1 MKMETNK
8 NIIRFTRRQWL
19 GLGLAA
25 AAMLLWIVFQPSIFD
40 SRFVTLPG
48 FGMTLWVGL
57 TFSALLLW
65 SAPGKKFSRRGTA
78 LLTLTVAL
86 SLVFSLRADK
96 NLWLMNLPVQLGLM
110 ALTCLELRGE
120 ANLFTFRGLMGGL
133 GRCVAGLFR
142 YLPRPF
148 QAATTVLFK
157 QEGNRRMKGF
167 LLGVV
172 LCVPLLAIVV
182 LLLSDADSVFGG
194 YFQNLISAVQTADG
208 AIVLWA
214 AVRFLAGTL
223 MLCSLCCFMGLAP
236 APEEKP
242 AVPTRTHAAMPATVL
257 AALAAVYLL
266 FAYVQFRY
274 LFFAAGIPAQGYAQY
289 ARSGF
294 FQLVAVAF
302 LTLMVVL
309 PCVCC
314 WPGSRAVRGLA
325 GLVTL
330 LTLVI
335 LVSAA
340 WRMALYVQAFGLTI
354 LRVVTLWG
362 MLALAIALIA
372 ALAKA
377 LRPRLK
383 IAAPVLMIVV
393 ASWILL
399 NYANINARIA
409 EYNVR
414 AWEAQPESVRLDVP
428 YLAYSLYPASAPVL
442 EELYKDHP
450 ELELPSPR
458 EQPGWFDSSVDWLIA
473 Q

>member
-1 MKMETNK
+1 M
-8 NIIRFTRRQWL
+8 R
-19 GLGLAA
+19 
-25 AAMLLWIVFQPSIFD
+25 
-40 SRFVTLPG
+40 
-48 FGMTLWVGL
+48 
-57 TFSALLLW
+57 
-65 SAPGKKFSRRGTA
+65 
-78 LLTLTVAL
+78 
-86 SLVFSLRADK
+86 
-96 NLWLMNLPVQLGLM
+96 
-110 ALTCLELRGE
+110 
-120 ANLFTFRGLMGGL
+120 
-133 GRCVAGLFR
+133 
-142 YLPRPF
+142 
-148 QAATTVLFK
+148 
-157 QEGNRRMKGF
+157 
-167 LLGVV
+167 
-172 LCVPLLAIVV
+172 LAIVV
-182 LLLSDADSVFGG
+182 LSDADSVFGG
-194 YFQNLISAVQTADG
+194 YFQTDFRRSDNKQRYGAVGGD
-208 AIVLWA
+208 
-214 AVRFLAGTL
+214 TL
-223 MLCSLCCFMGLAP
+223 RGSSVPLCCFMGLAS

-242 AVPTRTHAAMPATVL
+242 ETPSRAHAAMPATVL
-257 AALAAVYLL
+257 GALAAVYLL

-274 LFFAAGIPAQGYAQY
+274 LFFAAGAPAQGYAQY

-309 PCVCC
+309 PCVCR

-383 IAAPVLMIVV
+383 IAAPVLMIVA
-393 ASWILL
+393 ASWVLL

-414 AWEAQPESVRLDVP
+414 AWEAQPESVRLDVT
-428 YLAYSLYPASAPVL
+428 YLSYSLYPASAP

-450 ELELPSPR
+450 ELKCPA
-458 EQPGWFDSSVDWLIA
+458 PGNSRAGSVLRWTG
-473 Q
+473 

>member
-1 MKMETNK
+1 METEK
-8 NIIRFTRRQWL
+8 TIRFTRRQWL
-19 GLGLAA
+19 GLGLTAA
-25 AAMLLWIVFQPSIFD
+25 TTLLWVIFQPSIFD

-48 FGMTLWVGL
+48 FGMTLWGML

-78 LLTLTVAL
+78 LLVLTVAL
-86 SLVFSLRADK
+86 SLVFSLRADE

-120 ANLFTFRGLMGGL
+120 ANLFTFRGLMCGL

-257 AALAAVYLL
+257 GALAAVYLL

-309 PCVCC
+309 PCVCR

-383 IAAPVLMIVV
+383 IAAPVLIIVA
-393 ASWILL
+393 ASWVLL

-414 AWEAQPESVRLDVP
+414 AWEAQPESVQLDVT
-428 YLAYSLYPASAPVL
+428 YLTYDLYPASAPVL
-442 EELYKDHP
+442 KELYQNHP
-450 ELELPSPR
+450 ELEQPVERKQPS
-458 EQPGWFDSSVDWLIA
+458 WFDSSVDWLIA

>member
-1 MKMETNK
+1 METEK
-8 NIIRFTRRQWL
+8 TIRFTRRQWL
-19 GLGLAA
+19 GLGLTAA
-25 AAMLLWIVFQPSIFD
+25 ASLLWVIFQPSIFD
-40 SRFVTLPG
+40 GRFVTLPG

-65 SAPGKKFSRRGTA
+65 AAPGKKFSRRGAA

-86 SLVFSLRADK
+86 SLVFSLRADVD
-96 NLWLMNLPVQLGLM
+96 LWLMNLPVQLGLM

-148 QAATTVLFK
+148 QAMTGLF
-157 QEGNRRMKGF
+157 ERGGNRRIKGF
-167 LLGVV
+167 LLGVM

-194 YFQNLISAVQTADG
+194 YFQNMISAVQTADG
-208 AIVLWA
+208 AIVLWT

-223 MLCSLCCFMGLAP
+223 MLCSLCCFMGLAS

-242 AVPTRTHAAMPATVL
+242 ETPSRAHAAMPATVL
-257 AALAAVYLL
+257 GALAAVYLL

-274 LFFAAGIPAQGYAQY
+274 LFFAAGAPAQGYAQY

-309 PCVCC
+309 PCVCR

-383 IAAPVLMIVV
+383 IAAPVLMIVA
-393 ASWILL
+393 ASWVLL

-414 AWEAQPESVRLDVP
+414 AWEAQPESVRLDVT
-428 YLAYSLYPASAPVL
+428 YLSCSLYPASAPVL
-442 EELYKDHP
+442 KELYQNHP
-450 ELELPSPR
+450 ELEQPVERKQPS
-458 EQPGWFDSSVDWLIA
+458 WFDSSVDWLIA

>member
-1 MKMETNK
+1 MKMETEK
-8 NIIRFTRRQWL
+8 TIRFTRRQWL
-19 GLGLAA
+19 GLGLTAA
-25 AAMLLWIVFQPSIFD
+25 ATLLWVIFQPSIFD

-48 FGMTLWVGL
+48 FGMTLWGML

-65 SAPGKKFSRRGTA
+65 AAPGKKFSRRGTA

-86 SLVFSLRADK
+86 SLVFSLRADE

-148 QAATTVLFK
+148 QAMTGLF
-157 QEGNRRMKGF
+157 ERGGNRRMKGF

-194 YFQNLISAVQTADG
+194 YFQNMISAVQTADG

-309 PCVCC
+309 PCVCR

-383 IAAPVLMIVV
+383 IAAPVLMIVA
-393 ASWILL
+393 ASWVLL
-399 NYANINARIA
+399 NYANINAHIA

-414 AWEAQPESVRLDVP
+414 AWEAHPESVRLDVT
-428 YLAYSLYPASAPVL
+428 YLSYSLYPASAPVL

-450 ELELPSPR
+450 ELELPIPR
-458 EQPGWFDSSVDWLIA
+458 EQPGWFGSSVDWLKV

>member
-1 MKMETNK
+1 METEK
-8 NIIRFTRRQWL
+8 TIRFTRRQWL
-19 GLGLAA
+19 ALGLTAA
-25 AAMLLWIVFQPSIFD
+25 ASLLWVIFQPSIFD
-40 SRFVTLPG
+40 GRFVTLPG

-65 SAPGKKFSRRGTA
+65 AAPGKKFSRRGTA

-86 SLVFSLRADK
+86 SLVFSLRADE

-157 QEGNRRMKGF
+157 QEGNRRIKGF

-172 LCVPLLAIVV
+172 LCVPLLVIVV

-194 YFQNLISAVQTADG
+194 YFQNLISAVQTTNSAT
-208 AIVLWA
+208 VLWA
-214 AVRFLAGTL
+214 AIRFVAGTL
-223 MLCSLCCFMGLAP
+223 MLCSLCCFMGLAS

-242 AVPTRTHAAMPATVL
+242 ETPSRAHAAMPATVL
-257 AALAAVYLL
+257 GALAAVYLL

-274 LFFAAGIPAQGYAQY
+274 LFFAAGAPAQGYAQY

-309 PCVCC
+309 PCVCR

-340 WRMALYVQAFGLTI
+340 WRMALYVQAFGLSI

-362 MLALAIALIA
+362 MLALAIALSA

-383 IAAPVLMIVV
+383 IAAPVLMIVA
-393 ASWILL
+393 ASWVLL

-414 AWEAQPESVRLDVP
+414 AWEAQPESVRLDVT
-428 YLAYSLYPASAPVL
+428 YLTYDLYPASAPVL
-442 EELYKDHP
+442 KELYQNHP
-450 ELELPSPR
+450 ELEQPVERKQPS
-458 EQPGWFDSSVDWLIA
+458 WFDSSVDWLIA

>member
-1 MKMETNK
+1 METEK
-8 NIIRFTRRQWL
+8 TIRFTRRQWL
-19 GLGLAA
+19 ALGLTAA
-25 AAMLLWIVFQPSIFD
+25 ASLLWVIFQPSIFD
-40 SRFVTLPG
+40 GRFVTLPG

-65 SAPGKKFSRRGTA
+65 AAPGKKFSRRGTA

-86 SLVFSLRADK
+86 SLVFSLRADE

-157 QEGNRRMKGF
+157 QEGNRRIKGF

-172 LCVPLLAIVV
+172 LCVPLLVIVV

-194 YFQNLISAVQTADG
+194 YFQNLISAVQTTNSAT
-208 AIVLWA
+208 VLWA
-214 AVRFLAGTL
+214 AIRFVAGTL
-223 MLCSLCCFMGLAP
+223 MLCSLCCFMGLAS

-242 AVPTRTHAAMPATVL
+242 ETPSRAHAAMPATVL
-257 AALAAVYLL
+257 GALAAVYLL

-274 LFFAAGIPAQGYAQY
+274 LFFAAGAPAQGYAQY

-309 PCVCC
+309 PCVCR

-340 WRMALYVQAFGLTI
+340 WRMALYVQAFGLSI

-362 MLALAIALIA
+362 MLALAIALSA

-383 IAAPVLMIVV
+383 IAAPLLMIVA
-393 ASWILL
+393 ASWVLL

-414 AWEAQPESVRLDVP
+414 AWEAQPESVRLDVT
-428 YLAYSLYPASAPVL
+428 YLTYDLYPASAPVL
-442 EELYKDHP
+442 KELYQNHP
-450 ELELPSPR
+450 ELEQPVERKQPS
-458 EQPGWFDSSVDWLIA
+458 WFDSSVDWLIA

>member
-1 MKMETNK
+1 MKMGTEKT
-8 NIIRFTRRQWL
+8 IRFTRRQWL
-19 GLGLAA
+19 GLGLTAA
-25 AAMLLWIVFQPSIFD
+25 ASLLWVIFQPSIFD
-40 SRFVTLPG
+40 GRFVTLPG

-65 SAPGKKFSRRGTA
+65 AAPGKKFSRRGAA

-86 SLVFSLRADK
+86 SLVFSLRADVD
-96 NLWLMNLPVQLGLM
+96 LWLMNLPVQLGLM

-157 QEGNRRMKGF
+157 QEGNRRIKGF

-172 LCVPLLAIVV
+172 LCVPLLVIVV

-194 YFQNLISAVQTADG
+194 YFQNLSSAVQTTNSAT
-208 AIVLWA
+208 VLWA
-214 AVRFLAGTL
+214 AIRFVAGTL
-223 MLCSLCCFMGLAP
+223 MLCSLCCFMGLAS

-242 AVPTRTHAAMPATVL
+242 ETPSRAHAAMPATVL
-257 AALAAVYLL
+257 GALAAVYLL

-274 LFFAAGIPAQGYAQY
+274 LFFAAGAPAQGYAQY

-309 PCVCC
+309 PCVCR

-383 IAAPVLMIVV
+383 IAAPVLMIVA
-393 ASWILL
+393 ASWVLL

-414 AWEAQPESVRLDVP
+414 AWEAQPESVRLDVT
-428 YLAYSLYPASAPVL
+428 YLSYSLYPASAPVL

-458 EQPGWFDSSVDWLIA
+458 EQPGWFGSSVDWLKV

>member
-1 MKMETNK
+1 METEK
-8 NIIRFTRRQWL
+8 TIRFTRRQWL
-19 GLGLAA
+19 GLGLTAA
-25 AAMLLWIVFQPSIFD
+25 ATLLWVIFQPSIFD

-48 FGMTLWVGL
+48 FGMTLWGML

-65 SAPGKKFSRRGTA
+65 AAPGKKFSRRGTA

-86 SLVFSLRADK
+86 SLVFSLRADE

-148 QAATTVLFK
+148 QAMTGLF
-157 QEGNRRMKGF
+157 ERGGNRRMKGF

-194 YFQNLISAVQTADG
+194 YFQNMISAVQTADG

-309 PCVCC
+309 PCVCR

-383 IAAPVLMIVV
+383 IAAPVLMIVA
-393 ASWILL
+393 ASWVLL
-399 NYANINARIA
+399 NYANINAHIA

-414 AWEAQPESVRLDVP
+414 AWEAHPESVRLDVT
-428 YLAYSLYPASAPVL
+428 YLSYSLYPASAPVL

-450 ELELPSPR
+450 ELELPIPR
-458 EQPGWFDSSVDWLIA
+458 EQPGWFGSSVDWLKV

>member
-1 MKMETNK
+1 MKMETEK
-8 NIIRFTRRQWL
+8 TIRFTRRQWL
-19 GLGLAA
+19 ALGLTAA
-25 AAMLLWIVFQPSIFD
+25 ASLLWVIFQPSIFD
-40 SRFVTLPG
+40 GRFVTLPG

-65 SAPGKKFSRRGTA
+65 AAPGKKFSRRGTA

-86 SLVFSLRADK
+86 SLVFSLRADE

-157 QEGNRRMKGF
+157 QEGNRRIKGF

-172 LCVPLLAIVV
+172 LCVPLLVIVV

-194 YFQNLISAVQTADG
+194 YFQNLISAVQTTNSAT
-208 AIVLWA
+208 VLWA
-214 AVRFLAGTL
+214 AIRFVAGTL
-223 MLCSLCCFMGLAP
+223 MLCSLCCFMGLAS

-242 AVPTRTHAAMPATVL
+242 ETPSRAHAAMPATVL
-257 AALAAVYLL
+257 GALAAVYLL

-274 LFFAAGIPAQGYAQY
+274 LFFAAGAPAQGYAQY

-309 PCVCC
+309 PCVCR

-340 WRMALYVQAFGLTI
+340 WRMALYVQAFGLSI

-362 MLALAIALIA
+362 MLALAIALSA

-383 IAAPVLMIVV
+383 IAAPLLMIVA
-393 ASWILL
+393 ASWVLL

-414 AWEAQPESVRLDVP
+414 AWEAQPESVRLDVT
-428 YLAYSLYPASAPVL
+428 YLTYDLYPASAPVL
-442 EELYKDHP
+442 KELYQNHP
-450 ELELPSPR
+450 ELEQPVERKQPS
-458 EQPGWFDSSVDWLIA
+458 WFDSSVDWLIA

>member
-1 MKMETNK
+1 METEK
-8 NIIRFTRRQWL
+8 TIRFTRRQWL
-19 GLGLAA
+19 GLGLTAA
-25 AAMLLWIVFQPSIFD
+25 AALLWVIFQPSIFD

-48 FGMTLWVGL
+48 FGMTLWGML

-65 SAPGKKFSRRGTA
+65 AAPGKKFSRRGTA

-86 SLVFSLRADK
+86 SLVFSLRADE

-148 QAATTVLFK
+148 QAMTGLF
-157 QEGNRRMKGF
+157 ERGGNRRINGF
-167 LLGVV
+167 LLGVM

-194 YFQNLISAVQTADG
+194 YFQNMISAVQTADG

-223 MLCSLCCFMGLAP
+223 MLCSLCCFMGLAS

-242 AVPTRTHAAMPATVL
+242 ETPSRAHAAMPATVL
-257 AALAAVYLL
+257 GALAAVYLL

-309 PCVCC
+309 PCVCR

-340 WRMALYVQAFGLTI
+340 WRMALYVQAFGLSI

-393 ASWILL
+393 ASWVLL

-442 EELYKDHP
+442 KELYQNHP
-450 ELELPSPR
+450 ELEQPVERKQPS
-458 EQPGWFDSSVDWLIA
+458 WFGSSVDWLKV

>member
-1 MKMETNK
+1 MKMETEK
-8 NIIRFTRRQWL
+8 TIRFTRRQWL
-19 GLGLAA
+19 ALGLTAA
-25 AAMLLWIVFQPSIFD
+25 ASLLWVIFQPSIFD
-40 SRFVTLPG
+40 GRFVTLPG

-65 SAPGKKFSRRGTA
+65 AAPGKKFSRRGTA

-86 SLVFSLRADK
+86 SLVFSLRADE

-110 ALTCLELRGE
+110 ALTCLDLRGE

-157 QEGNRRMKGF
+157 QEGNRRIKGF

-172 LCVPLLAIVV
+172 LCVPLLVIVV

-194 YFQNLISAVQTADG
+194 YFQNLISAVQTTNSAT
-208 AIVLWA
+208 VLWA
-214 AVRFLAGTL
+214 AIRFVAGTL
-223 MLCSLCCFMGLAP
+223 MLCSLCCFMGLAS

-242 AVPTRTHAAMPATVL
+242 ETPSRAHAAMPATVL
-257 AALAAVYLL
+257 GALAAVYLL

-274 LFFAAGIPAQGYAQY
+274 LFFAAGAPAQGYAQY

-309 PCVCC
+309 PCVCR

-340 WRMALYVQAFGLTI
+340 WRMALYVQAFGLSI

-362 MLALAIALIA
+362 MLALAIALSA

-383 IAAPVLMIVV
+383 IAAPLLMIVA
-393 ASWILL
+393 ASWVLL

-414 AWEAQPESVRLDVP
+414 AWEAQPESVRLDVT
-428 YLAYSLYPASAPVL
+428 YLTYDLYPASAPVL
-442 EELYKDHP
+442 KELYQNHP
-450 ELELPSPR
+450 ELEQPVERKQPS
-458 EQPGWFDSSVDWLIA
+458 WFDSSVDWLIA

>member
-1 MKMETNK
+1 METEK
-8 NIIRFTRRQWL
+8 TIRFTRRQWL
-19 GLGLAA
+19 GLGLTAA
-25 AAMLLWIVFQPSIFD
+25 ATLLWVIFQPSIFD

-48 FGMTLWVGL
+48 FGMTLWGML

-78 LLTLTVAL
+78 LLVLTVVL
-86 SLVFSLRADK
+86 SLAFSLRADAD
-96 NLWLMNLPVQLGLM
+96 LWLMNLPVQLGLM

-148 QAATTVLFK
+148 QAMTGLF
-157 QEGNRRMKGF
+157 ERGGNRRIKGF
-167 LLGVV
+167 LLGVM

-194 YFQNLISAVQTADG
+194 YFQNMISAVQTTDG

-214 AVRFLAGTL
+214 AVRFVAGTL
-223 MLCSLCCFMGLAP
+223 MLCSLCCFMGLTP

-274 LFFAAGIPAQGYAQY
+274 LFFAAGVPAQGYAQY

-309 PCVCC
+309 PCVCR

-377 LRPRLK
+377 LLPRLK
-383 IAAPVLMIVV
+383 IAAPVLIIVA
-393 ASWILL
+393 ASWVLL

-414 AWEAQPESVRLDVP
+414 AWEAQPESVRLDVT
-428 YLAYSLYPASAPVL
+428 YLSYSLYPASAPVL

-450 ELELPSPR
+450 ELELPIPR
-458 EQPGWFDSSVDWLIA
+458 EQPGWFGSSVDWLKV

>member
-1 MKMETNK
+1 METNK

-309 PCVCC
+309 PCVCR

>member
-1 MKMETNK
+1 MKMETEK
-8 NIIRFTRRQWL
+8 TIRFTRRQWL
-19 GLGLAA
+19 GLGLTAA
-25 AAMLLWIVFQPSIFD
+25 ASLLWVIFQPSIFD
-40 SRFVTLPG
+40 GRFVTLPG
-48 FGMTLWVGL
+48 FGMTRWVGL

-65 SAPGKKFSRRGTA
+65 AAPGKKFSRRGTA

-86 SLVFSLRADK
+86 SLVFSLRADVD
-96 NLWLMNLPVQLGLM
+96 LWLMNLPVQLGLM

-157 QEGNRRMKGF
+157 QEGNRRIKGF

-172 LCVPLLAIVV
+172 LCVPLLVIVV

-194 YFQNLISAVQTADG
+194 YFQNLISAVQTTNSAT
-208 AIVLWA
+208 VLWA
-214 AVRFLAGTL
+214 AIRFVAGTL
-223 MLCSLCCFMGLAP
+223 MLCSLCCFMGLAS

-242 AVPTRTHAAMPATVL
+242 ETPSRAHAAMPATVL
-257 AALAAVYLL
+257 GALAAVYLL

-274 LFFAAGIPAQGYAQY
+274 LFFAAGAPAQGYAQY

-309 PCVCC
+309 PCVCR

-362 MLALAIALIA
+362 MLALAIALSA

-383 IAAPVLMIVV
+383 IAAPLLMIVA
-393 ASWILL
+393 ASWVLL

-414 AWEAQPESVRLDVP
+414 AWEAQPESVRLDVT
-428 YLAYSLYPASAPVL
+428 YLTYDLYPASAPVL
-442 EELYKDHP
+442 KELYQNHP
-450 ELELPSPR
+450 ELEQPVERKQPS
-458 EQPGWFDSSVDWLIA
+458 WFDSSVDWLIA

>member
-1 MKMETNK
+1 MQMETEK
-8 NIIRFTRRQWL
+8 TIRFTRRQWL
-19 GLGLAA
+19 GLGLTAA
-25 AAMLLWIVFQPSIFD
+25 TTLLWVIFQPSIFD

-48 FGMTLWVGL
+48 FGMTLWGML

-78 LLTLTVAL
+78 LLVLTVAL
-86 SLVFSLRADK
+86 SLVFSLRADE

-120 ANLFTFRGLMGGL
+120 ANLFTFRGLMCGL

-257 AALAAVYLL
+257 GALAAVYLL

-309 PCVCC
+309 PCVCR

-383 IAAPVLMIVV
+383 IAAPVLIIVA
-393 ASWILL
+393 ASWVLL

-414 AWEAQPESVRLDVP
+414 AWEAQPESVQLDVT
-428 YLAYSLYPASAPVL
+428 YLTYDLYPASAPVL
-442 EELYKDHP
+442 KELYQNHP
-450 ELELPSPR
+450 ELEQPVERKQPS
-458 EQPGWFDSSVDWLIA
+458 WFDSSVDWLIA

>member
-1 MKMETNK
+1 METEK
-8 NIIRFTRRQWL
+8 TIRFTRRQWL
-19 GLGLAA
+19 ALGLTAA
-25 AAMLLWIVFQPSIFD
+25 ASLLWVIFQPSIFD
-40 SRFVTLPG
+40 GRFVTLPG

-65 SAPGKKFSRRGTA
+65 AAPGKKFSRRGTA

-86 SLVFSLRADK
+86 SLVFSLRADE
-96 NLWLMNLPVQLGLM
+96 NLWLMNLPQQLGLM

-157 QEGNRRMKGF
+157 QEGNRRIKGF

-172 LCVPLLAIVV
+172 LCVPLLVIVV

-194 YFQNLISAVQTADG
+194 YFQNLISAVQTTNSAT
-208 AIVLWA
+208 VLWA
-214 AVRFLAGTL
+214 AIRFVAGTL
-223 MLCSLCCFMGLAP
+223 MLCSLCCFMGLAS

-242 AVPTRTHAAMPATVL
+242 ETPSRAHAAMPATVL
-257 AALAAVYLL
+257 GALAAVYLL

-274 LFFAAGIPAQGYAQY
+274 LFFAAGAPAQGYAQY

-309 PCVCC
+309 PCVCR

-340 WRMALYVQAFGLTI
+340 WRMALYVQAFGLSI

-362 MLALAIALIA
+362 MLALAIALSA

-383 IAAPVLMIVV
+383 IAAPLLMIVA
-393 ASWILL
+393 ASWVLL

-414 AWEAQPESVRLDVP
+414 AWEAQPESVRLDVT
-428 YLAYSLYPASAPVL
+428 YLTYDLYPASAPVL
-442 EELYKDHP
+442 KELYQNHP
-450 ELELPSPR
+450 ELEQPVERKQPS
-458 EQPGWFDSSVDWLIA
+458 WFDSSVDWLIA

>member
-1 MKMETNK
+1 METEK
-8 NIIRFTRRQWL
+8 TIRFTRRQWL
-19 GLGLAA
+19 ALGLTAA
-25 AAMLLWIVFQPSIFD
+25 ASLLWVIFQPSIFD
-40 SRFVTLPG
+40 GRFVTLPG

-65 SAPGKKFSRRGTA
+65 AAPGKKFSRRGTA

-86 SLVFSLRADK
+86 SLVFSLRADE

-148 QAATTVLFK
+148 QAMTGLF
-157 QEGNRRMKGF
+157 ERGGNRRIKGF

-172 LCVPLLAIVV
+172 LCVPLLVIVV

-194 YFQNLISAVQTADG
+194 YFQNLISAVQTTNSAT
-208 AIVLWA
+208 VLWA
-214 AVRFLAGTL
+214 AIRFVAGTL
-223 MLCSLCCFMGLAP
+223 MLCSLCCFMGLAS

-242 AVPTRTHAAMPATVL
+242 ETPSRAHAAMPATVL
-257 AALAAVYLL
+257 GALAAVYLL

-274 LFFAAGIPAQGYAQY
+274 LFFAAGAPAQGYAQY

-309 PCVCC
+309 PCVCR

-362 MLALAIALIA
+362 MLALAIALSA

-383 IAAPVLMIVV
+383 IAAPLLMIVA
-393 ASWILL
+393 ASWVLL

-414 AWEAQPESVRLDVP
+414 AWEAQPESVRLDVT
-428 YLAYSLYPASAPVL
+428 YLTYDLYPASAPVL
-442 EELYKDHP
+442 KELYQNHP
-450 ELELPSPR
+450 ELEQPVERKQPS
-458 EQPGWFDSSVDWLIA
+458 WFDSSVDWLIA

>member
-1 MKMETNK
+1 METEK
-8 NIIRFTRRQWL
+8 TIRFTRRQWL
-19 GLGLAA
+19 GLGLTAA
-25 AAMLLWIVFQPSIFD
+25 ATLLWVIFQPSIFD

-48 FGMTLWVGL
+48 FGMTLWGML

-65 SAPGKKFSRRGTA
+65 AAPGKKFSRRGTA

-86 SLVFSLRADK
+86 SLVFSLRADE

-148 QAATTVLFK
+148 QAMTGLF
-157 QEGNRRMKGF
+157 ERGGNRRMKGF

-194 YFQNLISAVQTADG
+194 YFQNMISAVQTADG

-309 PCVCC
+309 PCVCR

-340 WRMALYVQAFGLTI
+340 WRMALYVQAFGLSI

-393 ASWILL
+393 ASWVLL

-442 EELYKDHP
+442 KELYQNHP
-450 ELELPSPR
+450 ELEQPVERKQPS
-458 EQPGWFDSSVDWLIA
+458 WFGSSVDWLKV

>member
-1 MKMETNK
+1 METEK
-8 NIIRFTRRQWL
+8 TIHFTRRQWL
-19 GLGLAA
+19 GLGLTAA
-25 AAMLLWIVFQPSIFD
+25 ATLLWVIFQPSIFD

-48 FGMTLWVGL
+48 FGMTLWGML

-65 SAPGKKFSRRGTA
+65 AAPGKKFSRRGTA

-86 SLVFSLRADK
+86 SLVFSLRADE

-148 QAATTVLFK
+148 QAMTGLF
-157 QEGNRRMKGF
+157 ERGGNRRMKGF

-194 YFQNLISAVQTADG
+194 YFQNMISAVQTADG

-309 PCVCC
+309 PCVCR

-340 WRMALYVQAFGLTI
+340 WRMALYVQAFGLSI

-362 MLALAIALIA
+362 MLALAIVLIA

-377 LRPRLK
+377 LWPRLK
-383 IAAPVLMIVV
+383 IAAPVLMIVA
-393 ASWILL
+393 ASWVLL

-458 EQPGWFDSSVDWLIA
+458 EQPGWFGSSVDWLKV

>member
-1 MKMETNK
+1 MKMGTEKT
-8 NIIRFTRRQWL
+8 IRFTRRQWL
-19 GLGLAA
+19 GLGLTAA
-25 AAMLLWIVFQPSIFD
+25 ASLLWVIFQPSIFD
-40 SRFVTLPG
+40 GRFVTLPG

-65 SAPGKKFSRRGTA
+65 AAPGKKFSRRGTA

-86 SLVFSLRADK
+86 SLVFSLRADE

-148 QAATTVLFK
+148 QAMTGLF
-157 QEGNRRMKGF
+157 ERGGNRRIKGF
-167 LLGVV
+167 LLGVM

-194 YFQNLISAVQTADG
+194 YFQNLISAVQTTNSAT
-208 AIVLWA
+208 VLWA
-214 AVRFLAGTL
+214 AIRFVAGTL
-223 MLCSLCCFMGLAP
+223 MLCSLCCFMGLAS

-242 AVPTRTHAAMPATVL
+242 ETPSRAHAAMPATVL
-257 AALAAVYLL
+257 GALAAVYLL

-274 LFFAAGIPAQGYAQY
+274 LFFAAGAPAQGYAQY

-309 PCVCC
+309 PCVCR

-340 WRMALYVQAFGLTI
+340 GRMALYVQAFGLSI

-362 MLALAIALIA
+362 MLALAIALSA

-383 IAAPVLMIVV
+383 IAAPVLMIVA
-393 ASWILL
+393 ASWVLL

-414 AWEAQPESVRLDVP
+414 AWEAQPESVRLDVT
-428 YLAYSLYPASAPVL
+428 YLTYDLYPASAPVL
-442 EELYKDHP
+442 KELYQNHP
-450 ELELPSPR
+450 ELEQPVERKQPS
-458 EQPGWFDSSVDWLIA
+458 WFDSSVDWLIA

>member
-1 MKMETNK
+1 MKMGTEKT
-8 NIIRFTRRQWL
+8 IRFTRRQWL
-19 GLGLAA
+19 GLGLTAA
-25 AAMLLWIVFQPSIFD
+25 ASLLWVIFQPSIFD
-40 SRFVTLPG
+40 SRFVALPG

-57 TFSALLLW
+57 TLSALLLW
-65 SAPGKKFSRRGTA
+65 AAPGKKFSRRGKA
-78 LLTLTVAL
+78 LLVLTVSL
-86 SLVFSLRADK
+86 SLAFSLRADAD
-96 NLWLMNLPVQLGLM
+96 LWLMNLPVQLGLM

-148 QAATTVLFK
+148 QAATTVLFE

-167 LLGVV
+167 LLGII

-194 YFQNLISAVQTADG
+194 YFQNMISAVQTADG

-214 AVRFLAGTL
+214 AVRFVAGTL

-236 APEEKP
+236 APDEKP
-242 AVPTRTHAAMPATVL
+242 AFPTRMHATMPATVL
-257 AALAAVYLL
+257 VALAAVYLL

-309 PCVCC
+309 PCVCR
-314 WPGSRAVRGLA
+314 WPGSRAVRELA
-325 GLVTL
+325 GLVIL

-362 MLALAIALIA
+362 MLALAIALSA
-372 ALAKA
+372 ALAKT

-414 AWEAQPESVRLDVP
+414 AWEAQPESVQLDVL
-428 YLAYSLYPASAPVL
+428 YLSFDLYPASAPIL

-450 ELELPSPR
+450 ELELPVGSK
-458 EQPGWFDSSVDWLIA
+458 QPNWFGSSVDWLKV

>member
-1 MKMETNK
+1 MKMETEK
-8 NIIRFTRRQWL
+8 TIRFTRRQWL
-19 GLGLAA
+19 GLGLTAA
-25 AAMLLWIVFQPSIFD
+25 ATLLWVIFQPSIFD

-48 FGMTLWVGL
+48 FGMTLWGML

-78 LLTLTVAL
+78 LLMLTVAL
-86 SLVFSLRADK
+86 SLAFSLRADAY
-96 NLWLMNLPVQLGLM
+96 LWLMNLPVQLGLM

-120 ANLFTFRGLMGGL
+120 ANLFTFRGLMCGL

-148 QAATTVLFK
+148 QAMTGLF
-157 QEGNRRMKGF
+157 ERGGNRRIKGF
-167 LLGVV
+167 LLGVM

-194 YFQNLISAVQTADG
+194 YFQNMISAVQTTDG

-214 AVRFLAGTL
+214 AVRFVAGTL
-223 MLCSLCCFMGLAP
+223 MLGSLCCFMGLAP

-274 LFFAAGIPAQGYAQY
+274 LFFAAGVPAQGYAQY

-309 PCVCC
+309 PCVCR

-383 IAAPVLMIVV
+383 IAAPVLMIVA
-393 ASWILL
+393 ASWVLL

-414 AWEAQPESVRLDVP
+414 AWEAQPESVRLDVT
-428 YLAYSLYPASAPVL
+428 YLSYSLYPASAPVL

-450 ELELPSPR
+450 ELELPIPR
-458 EQPGWFDSSVDWLIA
+458 EQPGWFGSSVDWLKV

>member
-1 MKMETNK
+1 MKMETEK
-8 NIIRFTRRQWL
+8 TIRFTCRQWL
-19 GLGLAA
+19 GLGLTAA
-25 AAMLLWIVFQPSIFD
+25 ATLLWVIFQPSIFD

-48 FGMTLWVGL
+48 FGMTLWGML

-65 SAPGKKFSRRGTA
+65 SAPGKRFSRRGTA
-78 LLTLTVAL
+78 LLMLTVAL
-86 SLVFSLRADK
+86 SLAFSLRADAD
-96 NLWLMNLPVQLGLM
+96 LWLMNLPVQLGLM

-120 ANLFTFRGLMGGL
+120 ANLFTFRGLMCGL

-148 QAATTVLFK
+148 QAMTGLF
-157 QEGNRRMKGF
+157 ERGGNRRIKGF
-167 LLGVV
+167 LLGVM

-194 YFQNLISAVQTADG
+194 YFQNMISAVQTTDG

-214 AVRFLAGTL
+214 AVRFVAGTL

-274 LFFAAGIPAQGYAQY
+274 LFFAAGVPAQGYAQY

-309 PCVCC
+309 PCVCR

-414 AWEAQPESVRLDVP
+414 AWEAQPESVQLDVT
-428 YLAYSLYPASAPVL
+428 YLTYDLYPASAPVL
-442 EELYKDHP
+442 KELYQNHP
-450 ELELPSPR
+450 ELEQPVERKQPS
-458 EQPGWFDSSVDWLIA
+458 WFDSSVDWLKV